1 MMHKTQRRLS
11 LGLAMFLLI
20 LSACTNVYESDA
32 GEKKEKYYFSEME
45 SKIAQNET
53 FAESGNVGWCHEVA
67 YVSPYA
73 SDEELKELAKIIVGV
88 SRDKDVDLSYATVYV
103 NCFSAQILQAKLK
116 EKPDENTI
124 YQTLQ
129 EGVAIQRAMADR
141 ELSAFHDRLSS
152 MKYLHQDEN
161 GEYYFLVR
169 EESFDADCQNI
180 VNTLQK
186 INQINPLGKYGVEKV
201 GYTYYFSEA
210 GNVYVGFTGDR
221 FAVYQESYAPEN
233 RIYEEKFITNGLT
246 MDAIYRA
253 MIYDFGREKPT
264 REEEGGI
271 TCSGY
276 IDQWNGA
283 PFRLELFW
291 NESSDCLSMDEL
303 TDYTYTIYEK
313 MRNAMKEKSC
323 EELTKFRISATAPSG
338 SYDVEVD
345 HVNCSFSF
353 AEEYTKEEWRKKLL
367 EGLERE
373 YEMEPQ

>member
-11 LGLAMFLLI
+11 LGLAVFLLI

-88 SRDKDVDLSYATVYV
+88 SRDKDVNLSYATVYV
-103 NCFSAQILQAKLK
+103 NCYSAQILQAKLK
-116 EKPDENTI
+116 EKPDEKTI

-129 EGVAIQRAMADR
+129 ERVAIERGKADSD
-141 ELSAFHDRLSS
+141 LSVFHKKLSS
-152 MKYLHQDEN
+152 MKYLYQNEN
-161 GEYYFLVR
+161 GEYYFLVH
-169 EESFDADCQNI
+169 EGSFDADCRNI
-180 VNTLQK
+180 VNTLMEIDK
-186 INQINPLGKYGVEKV
+186 INPLRKYGVEKV

-253 MIYDFGREKPT
+253 MIFDFGQEKPA
-264 REEEGGI
+264 REDI

-276 IDQWNGA
+276 VDQWNGA
-283 PFRLELFW
+283 PFRLELVW
-291 NESSDCLSMDEL
+291 NESSDRLSMDEL
-303 TDYTYTIYEK
+303 VDYTYTIYEK
-313 MRNAMKEKSC
+313 MRNAMKDKNC
-323 EELTKFRISATAPSG
+323 EELDKIHISATAPFA
-338 SYDVEVD
+338 SYNVEVD
-345 HVNCSFSF
+345 HVNSRFSF
-353 AEEYTKEEWRKKLL
+353 MEEYTKEEWKKKLL
-367 EGLERE
+367 EGFERE
-373 YEMEPQ
+373 YKMEPQ